1 MFTPK
6 GISVE
11 VKKMTAKDLA
21 TLRSIMR
28 QGDVDF
34 MNVRL
39 HLPKSDKNCDLIWPL
54 CFKKKKGWCING
66 YAYVDVQLNAC
77 ILRIKEYIP
86 IKWTERMEYE
96 LLKSVERRVR
106 SKGIKLPVWLLIGTL
121 TVHAI
126 A

>member
-11 VKKMTAKDLA
+11 VKKMTAKDL
-21 TLRSIMR
+21 TMLRSIMR
-28 QGDVDF
+28 QGDVGF

-39 HLPKSDKNCDLIWPL
+39 HLPKSDKSCDLIWPL
-54 CFKKKKGWCING
+54 CFKKKKGWCVNG
-66 YAYVDVQLNAC
+66 YAYVDMQPNAC
-77 ILRIKEYIP
+77 ILRVKEYIP
-86 IKWTERMEYE
+86 VKWTEQMEYD
-96 LLKSVERRVR
+96 LLKSVERQVR
-106 SKGIKLPVWLLIGTL
+106 SRGIKLPVWLLIGTL

>member
-11 VKKMTAKDLA
+11 VQKMT
-21 TLRSIMR
+21 TNHSSILRSIMR
-28 QGDVDF
+28 QDDVDL

-39 HLPKSDKNCDLIWPL
+39 HLPKSDKSYDLIWPL

-66 YAYVDVQLNAC
+66 YAYVDVQPNAC

-86 IKWTERMEYE
+86 VKWTERMEYE
-96 LLKSVERRVR
+96 LLKSVEKKVK
-106 SKGIKLPVWLLIGTL
+106 SKGIKLPVWLLVGTL

>member
-11 VKKMTAKDLA
+11 VKKMTAKDLT

-54 CFKKKKGWCING
+54 CFKNKKEWCVNG
-66 YAYVDVQLNAC
+66 YAYVDVQSNAC
-77 ILRIKEYIP
+77 ILRIMEYIP
-86 IKWTERMEYE
+86 VKWTEQMEYE

>member
-11 VKKMTAKDLA
+11 VQKMT
-21 TLRSIMR
+21 TNHSSILRSIMR
-28 QGDVDF
+28 QDDVDL

-39 HLPKSDKNCDLIWPL
+39 HLPKSDKSYDLIWPL

-66 YAYVDVQLNAC
+66 YAYVDVRPNAC

-86 IKWTERMEYE
+86 VKWTERMEYE
-96 LLKSVERRVR
+96 LLKSVEKKVK
-106 SKGIKLPVWLLIGTL
+106 SKGIKLPVWLLVGTL